1 MIDAQIVIR
10 PKSKIEQR
18 ISDLGKQA
26 TQLSTTDMGQAIECL
41 REVQILLP
49 QAECSY
55 SVETYL
61 RLPKYLYKN
70 KQYDDAILELQKLT
84 DGLSERMLKETTRSP
99 TDDDSY
105 FQLKYNQNYHAQLVV
120 IYELMLKFHTKENN
134 IEQID
139 ACKDILKIVRRK
151 ATYYTNKLDKEMER
165 RLNEHK
171 QHLENR
177 RKERERKTQQTLEEH
192 QYDDASK
199 LLHEH
204 QAQQITA
211 QNPMGRQDIP
221 SVPKSTV
228 QPKQKEYSELQ
239 LWIAIAMVIGCIII
253 CSYIVFSG

>member
-10 PKSKIEQR
+10 PKSEIEQR
-18 ISDLGKQA
+18 VSDLGKQA
-26 TQLSTTDMGQAIECL
+26 TQLSTTDVEQAIACL

-70 KQYDDAILELQKLT
+70 KQYDDAILELQKLI
-84 DGLSERMLKETTRSP
+84 DGLSERMLEETTRSP

-105 FQLKYNQNYHAQLVV
+105 FQLKYNKNYHGQLVV

-139 ACKDILKIVRRK
+139 ACKDILKTVRRK
-151 ATYYTNKLDKEMER
+151 ATYYTNKLDKEREQ
-165 RLNEHK
+165 RLDEHK
-171 QHLENR
+171 QRLENR
-177 RKERERKTQQTLEEH
+177 QKEREIKAQQILEEH
-192 QYDDASK
+192 QHDTPKS
-199 LLHEH
+199 LHEN
-204 QAQQITA
+204 QVQQIAT
-211 QNPMGRQDIP
+211 QNPMGRQNMS
-221 SVPKSTV
+221 SVRKSTV

-239 LWIAIAMVIGCIII
+239 LWVAIAMVIGCIII
-253 CSYIVFSG
+253 CSYIVLSG